1 MNSRVRSF
9 LRAQAH
15 DLRPIV
21 MVGKGGVTE
30 NIVAALN
37 DALDHHELV
46 KVKFQGFKDEV
57 RPLSDQ
63 LATATSAEVVAMIGF
78 TSVLFRQDAK
88 NPDRL
93 IKIPSSLQ

>member
-21 MVGKGGVTE
+21 MVGKGGVNE
-30 NIVAALN
+30 SVVAALN
-37 DALDHHELV
+37 EALDHHELV
-46 KVKFQGFKDEV
+46 KIKFQDFKDEV
-57 RPLSDQ
+57 RALSDE
-63 LATATSAEVVAMIGF
+63 LAKATSSEVVAMIGF
-78 TSVLFRQDAK
+78 TAVLFRQDAK

-93 IKIPSSLQ
+93 VKIPNSLL